1 MKEIQNYIELFLQWC
16 GMGDKLLHLSALALL
31 AAVSVL
37 LAWLS
42 DLICRRILLPLVH
55 KVVRKTK
62 NKHDDVLFSD
72 KVVSTACHIVPAI
85 VVWGLLPRVFEDYTL
100 MCEVVGRL
108 TAIYITF
115 MAVRLCLTFLS
126 ALSSLRFTSN
136 VSTLQYVKSFC
147 GVLRIVVVFFG
158 CIIAVGIILNRD
170 PLTLLAGLGAASAV
184 LMLVFKDTIAG
195 LVAGVRLTSADMLHP
210 GDWITVPSAE
220 ANGTVMEVSLTTVKV
235 RNFDNTITTISPTSL
250 VNGSFQNWSYM
261 QGGEVAGRRVAK
273 VIIFDTRS
281 LRRVTPQMRRELC
294 EKGYFQPEELEGDF
308 MNLQLFRAYVEGW
321 LRKRD
326 EVVND
331 GSCEIMVRDMESS
344 EVGLPV
350 QFYFFLKRKK
360 WRLYEHDSSLL
371 MEWIFSFIPDF
382 HLAVYARR

>member
-1 MKEIQNYIELFLQWC
+1 MNDFQNYIEIFLQWC
-16 GMGDKLLHLSALALL
+16 GVGSKPLHLSALALL
-31 AAVSVL
+31 AVFTVL

-42 DLICRRILLPLVH
+42 DWICRRILLPLVH

-62 NKHDDVLFSD
+62 NKHDDVLLSD
-72 KVVSTACHIVPAI
+72 KVVATACHIVPAI
-85 VVWGLLPRVFEDYTL
+85 VVWGLLPRVFEEYTFA
-100 MCEVVGRL
+100 CEIVGRL

-126 ALSSLRFTSN
+126 ALASLRFTSN

-147 GVLRIVVVFFG
+147 GVLRIVVLFFG
-158 CIIAVGIILNRD
+158 SIIAVGIILNRD

-235 RNFDNTITTISPTSL
+235 RNFDNTITTISPTTL

-273 VIIFDTRS
+273 VIVFDTRS
-281 LRRVTPQMRRELC
+281 LRRVTQQMRRELC
-294 EKGYFQPEELEGDF
+294 EKGYFKQEELEGDF
-308 MNLQLFRAYVEGW
+308 MNLQLFRSYVESW

-326 EVVND
+326 EVVSD
-331 GSCEIMVRDMESS
+331 GSCEILVRDMESS

-360 WRLYEHDSSLL
+360 WKLYEQDASLL

-382 HLAVYARR
+382 HLAVYERR